1 MVLLGPEAN
10 KNVRRIQNT
19 MRILVAITG
28 ASGLEYARRLVSV
41 LKGMKGVETG
51 VVVSSGAREVAKAE
65 RGTLP
70 KADFGEF
77 DFTCP
82 FASGSNPPDAMVVIP
97 CSLKSLGE
105 ISNGVGSN
113 LINRAAEVC
122 LKERKKLVLVVRET
136 PYSLI
141 TIRNMET
148 VTLAGA
154 VVLPAS
160 PGFYGKPKNVGD
172 LVDFIVA
179 RVLDQLGIVHRIG
192 ERWKA

>member
-1 MVLLGPEAN
+1 
-10 KNVRRIQNT
+10 

-41 LKGMKGVETG
+41 LKGMKGVETS

-65 RGTLP
+65 GGKLP
-70 KADFGEF
+70 APDYDEF
-77 DFTCP
+77 EFSCP

-122 LKERKKLVLVVRET
+122 LKERKKLILVVRET

-141 TIRNMET
+141 TIKNMET

-160 PGFYGKPKNVGD
+160 PGFYGKPKKVDD
-172 LVDFIVA
+172 LIDFVVA
-179 RVLDQLGIVHRIG
+179 RVLDQSGVPHRIG
-192 ERWKA
+192 KRWKA